1 MRKQLFALEH
11 YVLTVRMHVGYS
23 NTIRNTVIGLLAQ
36 YNTDS
41 IACVRVYVVKDLR
54 ARAHGVHRDEHLS
67 LSLSIGFLSSTSS
80 FFAVNWKRREKKKK
94 ENRRGNFCIKFSSN
108 SSAKKEKFSRFRRL
122 FTSLRRHPTDRISS
136 LNLTWNI

>member
-67 LSLSIGFLSSTSS
+67 LSLYRFSLLDLFLLRSQLE
-80 FFAVNWKRREKKKK
+80 KERKEKKRKSPWK
-94 ENRRGNFCIKFSSN
+94 LLHKI
-108 SSAKKEKFSRFRRL
+108 
-122 FTSLRRHPTDRISS
+122 
-136 LNLTWNI
+136 